1 VAFQRRK
8 PAAIGVKAPFP
19 GFIEPALAT
28 SIEKVPSGERWLHE
42 IKFDGYR
49 VQVHLASE
57 ASKIFTRRGHDWT
70 HRFKKVAHDA
80 WHIKA
85 GSAIVDGEIVVPA
98 ADGSTDF
105 SVLQNELKGS
115 SKSIVLVTFDLLY
128 LNGRDIRK
136 EPLVRRKAELKKII
150 AGTDVQFSENFEI
163 EGREMFAHACKLGL
177 EGVVSKVGD
186 SPYTSGRG
194 NSWVKKTCAQRETLT
209 IAGFALDEGKWDSIY
224 VGRREGDDLIYA
236 GKVDHGFDKTSA
248 ADLQKRLKPLIRKT
262 QPYAKRIAQKGI
274 WVEPKLLA
282 EIEYRAKSAE
292 GKVRH
297 PFFKG
302 LREDL

>member
-1 VAFQRRK
+1 MAFQRRK

-19 GFIEPALAT
+19 GFVEPALAS
-28 SIEKVPSGERWLHE
+28 SIERVPTGARWIHE

-49 VQVHLASE
+49 VQVHLANE
-57 ASKIFTRRGHDWT
+57 AVKVFTRRGHDWT
-70 HRFKKVAHDA
+70 NRFKKVADDA

-98 ADGSTDF
+98 ADGTTDF
-105 SVLQNELKGS
+105 SVLQNELKGTS
-115 SKSIVLVTFDLLY
+115 TSIVLVAFDLLY
-128 LNGRDIRK
+128 LNGRDLRK
-136 EPLVRRKAELKKII
+136 LPLFQRKAELKKII
-150 AGTDVQFSENFEI
+150 DGTEIQFSESFEM
-163 EGREMFAHACKLGL
+163 EGREMFAHACKIGL
-177 EGVVSKVGD
+177 EGVVSKVRD
-186 SPYTSGRG
+186 SVYASGRG
-194 NSWVKKTCAQRETLT
+194 NNWVKKTCAQRETLT
-209 IAGFALDEGKWDSIY
+209 IAGFALDEGKWDGIY
-224 VGRREGDDLIYA
+224 LGRRKGNDLIYA

-248 ADLQKRLKPLIRKT
+248 ADLQRRLKPLIRKT
-262 QPYAKRIAQKGI
+262 QPYAKRIAHKGI

-282 EIEYRAKSAE
+282 EVEYRAKSAE